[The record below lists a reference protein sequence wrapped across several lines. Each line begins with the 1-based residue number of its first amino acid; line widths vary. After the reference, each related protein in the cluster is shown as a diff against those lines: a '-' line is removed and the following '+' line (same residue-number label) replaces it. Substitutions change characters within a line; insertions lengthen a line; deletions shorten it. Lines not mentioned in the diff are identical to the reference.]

1 METAKEE
8 SETADKHIDGRC
20 TLFVK
25 ERKEGDVV
33 HTDYACGDITR
44 KPPRGVE
51 MLLLQRIEFAPSTDM
66 S

>member
-8 SETADKHIDGRC
+8 PEMADKYIDECC

-33 HTDYACGDITR
+33 HTDYVCGDITR
-44 KPPRGVE
+44 KPPCGVE
-51 MLLLQRIEFAPSTDM
+51 TLLLQRIEFTPSTDM